1 MQSYSPIKS
10 KMLTNTFFTF
20 LLLALS
26 TIASAQTES
35 EGGGVYL
42 KNGGKLMSSI
52 VTQNYAL
59 KGFGVSG
66 TSGEVLNSN
75 INNNLYLNKE
85 IVVPGD
91 ILMNDETIYTPQYNE
106 AGTLIFPAGYTV
118 ANVVGVCF
126 WTNESNDFVNAKSLI
141 IAINENPGIKWTP
154 TISNQQADIPNLT
167 NYDTPAAAISD
178 KEGFTNTAKIIGH
191 TGFTGDGTGGTFAL
205 TNTNCAAKYCYDYGT
220 VAGVWFL
227 PALNQ
232 LVELYRTLNI
242 VNLVLNKLNALQSS
256 IVPISTSEEYWSSS
270 ERADYGAWPF
280 SFSSGSPTQNTSK
293 SDNKKAR
300 AIRVI
305 NKTK

>member
-1 MQSYSPIKS
+1 MQSYSPTKS

-42 KNGGKLMSSI
+42 KNGGKLMNSI
-52 VTQNYAL
+52 VTQNYAI

-91 ILMNDETIYTPQYNE
+91 ILMNDGTVYTPQYVN
-106 AGTLIFPAGYTV
+106 GTLVFPTGYTV
-118 ANVVGVCF
+118 ANVIGVCF
-126 WTNESNDFVNAKSLI
+126 WTNESNDFVNAKSWVV
-141 IAINENPGIKWTP
+141 AITENTGIPWTP
-154 TISNQQADIPNLT
+154 TISYQQVIIPDLV
-167 NYDTPAAAISD
+167 NYETPAPAILD
-178 KEGFTNTAKIIGH
+178 KEGFTNTAKIVGY
-191 TGFTGDGTGGTFAL
+191 TGFTGVSSL
-205 TNTNCAAKYCYDYGT
+205 TISNCAAKYCYQYGT
-220 VAGVWFL
+220 AAGVWFL

-232 LVELYRTLNI
+232 LVELYRTLTI
-242 VNLVLNKLNALQSS
+242 VNYVLTKLNALQSS
-256 IVPISTSEEYWSSS
+256 IVPISITENYWSSS
-270 ERADYGAWPF
+270 QVNNQEAWALKLTNET
-280 SFSSGSPTQNTSK
+280 PTSRLNK
-293 SDNKKAR
+293 SNNNRTR

>member
-91 ILMNDETIYTPQYNE
+91 ILMNDGTVYTPNTTG
-106 AGTLIFPAGYTV
+106 ALIFPTGYTV
-118 ANVVGVCF
+118 ANVIGVCF
-126 WTNESNDFVNAKSLI
+126 WTNESNDFVNAKSLV
-141 IAINENPGIKWTP
+141 IAINENSSITWAP
-154 TISNQQADIPNLT
+154 TTTNNVDIPNLP
-167 NYDTPAAAISD
+167 NFGDPAAAISD
-178 KEGFTNTAKIIGH
+178 KEGFTNTAKIVAHLGLLNNP
-191 TGFTGDGTGGTFAL
+191 AL
-205 TNTNCAAKYCYDYGT
+205 SSRYAARYCYEYGT
-220 VAGVWFL
+220 AAGVWFL

-232 LVELYRTLNI
+232 LVEIYRTLSI
-242 VNLVLNKLNALQSS
+242 VNPVLSRLNALQSS
-256 IVPISTSEEYWSSS
+256 IVPISTSGNYWSSS

-280 SFSSGSPTQNTSK
+280 SFSSGSPTYDTGKTQTHR
-293 SDNKKAR
+293 AR
-300 AIRVI
+300 AIKVI
-305 NKTK
+305 SKTK